1 MAVVKSADR
10 VLWETCLTS
19 RIQRRIDDLTREHA
33 DLFDE
38 VRHRAREQAVAEL
51 GLTELE
57 AAERQLRDERFTLE
71 RRQRELERAQLAAL
85 RNCAAEEVPDADLAL
100 TRSSVALAINARIEL
115 CEPPFLAESSAG
127 RQLLELEEERERLL
141 ETVLLANSAEQL
153 QTLWQRLSERLD
165 EPATPLQK
173 FLLGQPATESASA
186 AGVSAQG
193 VAANNNG

>member
-10 VLWETCLTS
+10 ALWETCLTS

-173 FLLGQPATESASA
+173 FVLGQSAT
-186 AGVSAQG
+186 GDT
-193 VAANNNG
+193 

>member
-10 VLWETCLTS
+10 ALWETCLTS

-173 FLLGQPATESASA
+173 FVLGQPATEDASA

-193 VAANNNG
+193 VVANNNG

>member
-10 VLWETCLTS
+10 ALWETCLTS

-38 VRHRAREQAVAEL
+38 VRHRARAQAVAEL

-173 FLLGQPATESASA
+173 FVLGQPTAGDASA

-193 VAANNNG
+193 VVANNNG

>member
-10 VLWETCLTS
+10 ALWETCLTS

-153 QTLWQRLSERLD
+153 QTLWQRLSERLG
-165 EPATPLQK
+165 EPATPLQR
-173 FLLGQPATESASA
+173 FVLGQSATEDT
-186 AGVSAQG
+186 
-193 VAANNNG
+193 

>member
-10 VLWETCLTS
+10 ALWETCLTS

>member
-173 FLLGQPATESASA
+173 FVLGQPATEDASA

-193 VAANNNG
+193 VVANNNG